1 MINNSM
7 NRDKQHPLFA
17 VIKAKGYSS
26 EQLAEM
32 MTIQFGKKYT
42 LTRFRNRLREEA
54 FMVREIAYLV
64 DVLDCDL
71 DDFIWDSRLQPETK
85 TEPKPKKRPAKRIN
99 RQETPAERL
108 LRIRSKRL

>member
-1 MINNSM
+1 M
-7 NRDKQHPLFA
+7 
-17 VIKAKGYSS
+17 
-26 EQLAEM
+26 
-32 MTIQFGKKYT
+32 
-42 LTRFRNRLREEA
+42 
-54 FMVREIAYLV
+54 